1 MTRLLLA
8 LTAATLVT
16 LPAAAQTGIATI
28 DSPAAHRQAGLRGP
42 EHARLVRELL
52 RYELRN
58 VRRLIIPQVA
68 LRPETYSFILTNR
81 ATVAEVLGGAYTVTY
96 YNAQGQT
103 LDTTAGRFGGMAP
116 GASRN
121 QTVTHARPAD
131 TVRAELTVTE
141 VTAE

>member
-8 LTAATLVT
+8 LTAATFAT

-28 DSPAAHRQAGLRGP
+28 DSPAAYRQAGLRGP

-58 VRRLIIPQVA
+58 MRSLIVPQIA
-68 LRPETYSFILTNR
+68 LRPSSYSFILTNR
-81 ATVAEVLGGAYTVTY
+81 ATVAEVIGGAYTVTY
-96 YNAQGQT
+96 YNAQGQA
-103 LDTTAGRFGGMAP
+103 LDTTTGRFGGMAP

-121 QTVTHARPAD
+121 QTVTFARPAD
-131 TVRAELTVTE
+131 AIRAQLTVAE

>member
-8 LTAATLVT
+8 LTAATVT
-16 LPAAAQTGIATI
+16 ILPAAAQTGIATI
-28 DSPAAHRQAGLRGP
+28 DSPAAYRQAGLRGP

-58 VRRLIIPQVA
+58 MRTLVIPQVA
-68 LRPETYSFILTNR
+68 LRPDSYSFILTNR
-81 ATVAEVLGGAYTVTY
+81 ATVAEVVGGAYTVTY
-96 YNAQGQT
+96 YNAQGQP
-103 LDTTAGRFGGMAP
+103 LDTTIGRFGGMAP

-121 QTVTHARPAD
+121 QTVTYARPAD
-131 TVRAELTVTE
+131 AIRAELTVTE